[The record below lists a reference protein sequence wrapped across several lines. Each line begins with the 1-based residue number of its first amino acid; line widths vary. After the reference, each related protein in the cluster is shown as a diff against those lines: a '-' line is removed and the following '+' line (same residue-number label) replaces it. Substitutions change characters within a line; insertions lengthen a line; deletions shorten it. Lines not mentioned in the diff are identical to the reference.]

1 MFPITSI
8 SGNRYVN
15 IMFDCDT
22 NFIREVAIKSVET
35 DYLIAEYENFL
46 ETLAKILF
54 TRKYINMYNE
64 TSQKS
69 AAEIE
74 KKTNIKIEYVAP
86 YYHRSLI
93 E

>member
-1 MFPITSI
+1 M
-8 SGNRYVN
+8 
-15 IMFDCDT
+15 D
-22 NFIREVAIKSVET
+22 
-35 DYLIAEYENFL
+35 
-46 ETLAKILF
+46 
-54 TRKYINMYNE
+54 NE

-74 KKTNIKIEYVAP
+74 KKTNIEIEYVAP